1 MGPVPV
7 VVVRCGV
14 VLDEVPAVDVID
26 VAVVVVVDAVSGDLA
41 GICPD
46 VVGKVGVVSV
56 DAAVDNGDDDR
67 SAGTGAIPGCGCVD
81 AVGAEESPERS
92 GIRVVGRGDMN
103 GGVEC
108 HLTDGGMRFERFP
121 GLVEIGS
128 CFEQVDI
135 ALAEPSDERC
145 VGEAE
150 QIVDVGGIGIGLE
163 LDEECVGVVVDVG
176 AVFEHDVGKLIGV
189 APRAVERECFVGR
202 RLGRCHAH
210 GRGCDNEGEREDG
223 R

>member
-1 MGPVPV
+1 
-7 VVVRCGV
+7 
-14 VLDEVPAVDVID
+14 
-26 VAVVVVVDAVSGDLA
+26 
-41 GICPD
+41 
-46 VVGKVGVVSV
+46 
-56 DAAVDNGDDDR
+56 
-67 SAGTGAIPGCGCVD
+67 
-81 AVGAEESPERS
+81 
-92 GIRVVGRGDMN
+92 
-103 GGVEC
+103 
-108 HLTDGGMRFERFP
+108 MRFERLP

-145 VGEAE
+145 VGDVE
-150 QIVDVGGIGIGLE
+150 QLVDVGGIGIGLE

-189 APRAVERECFVGR
+189 APRPVERECFVGR
-202 RLGRCHAH
+202 RLGCRHAH